1 MTCMNDDIFSQLVTL
16 VAITLGIVLPLIF
29 KSYLKRLRVVSF
41 ISIIL
46 GLLSFM
52 LLVIIQTRSEM
63 AIYILYGSLGLWI
76 FGLTLMIQI
85 SIQSRRRLK

>member
-1 MTCMNDDIFSQLVTL
+1 VTCMNDDIFSQLVTL

>member
-1 MTCMNDDIFSQLVTL
+1 MNDDIFSQLVTL

-29 KSYLKRLRVVSF
+29 KSYLKRLRVLSF

-52 LLVIIQTRSEM
+52 LLVIIQSRSEM

-85 SIQSRRRLK
+85 SIQSKRRLK

>member
-1 MTCMNDDIFSQLVTL
+1 M
-16 VAITLGIVLPLIF
+16 
-29 KSYLKRLRVVSF
+29 
-41 ISIIL
+41 IL

-85 SIQSRRRLK
+85 SIQSKRRLK

>member
-1 MTCMNDDIFSQLVTL
+1 MNDDIFSQLVTL

-52 LLVIIQTRSEM
+52 LLVIIQSRSEM

-85 SIQSRRRLK
+85 SIQSKRRLK

>member
-1 MTCMNDDIFSQLVTL
+1 MTRMNDDIRSQLVTL
-16 VAITLGIVLPLIF
+16 VAIVLGIGLPLIF

-41 ISIIL
+41 TSMIL

-85 SIQSRRRLK
+85 SIQSKRRLK

>member
-1 MTCMNDDIFSQLVTL
+1 MNDEIRIQLVTL
-16 VAITLGIVLPLIF
+16 VAITLGIFLPLMF
-29 KSYLKRLRVVSF
+29 KSYLRVLLVLSF
-41 ISIIL
+41 ISMIL

-52 LLVIIQTRSEM
+52 LLVIIQASSEI

-85 SIQSRRRLK
+85 SIQRKRRLK